1 MKHRT
6 FLQRFNIFLTAIVV
20 GLTGIVL
27 STGTATVTHAD
38 STQEELE
45 DRLNEIAS
53 EMDKLDDKIS
63 DLEDDIDKEE
73 EYQDSIDEQ
82 IETTEEYIR
91 TLTELIS
98 EYNSQIEDLEAEIAE
113 REEDIA
119 ATEEVIAAEEEE
131 IAYNVDLYSKRI
143 RALYVNQND
152 SIASILLGSSDFFDM
167 LMRMELITRV
177 AEYNNN
183 LIQTLLDLK
192 ESYENDKAELEGKIE
207 DLEYAIDEL
216 DQKKSEVESRKA
228 EWESELDALEELY
241 AESKAQIKALEA
253 QQASYEANKD
263 QLEKEQEEI
272 EEEIERIIRENA
284 RSEYIGDLELGTF
297 LWPCPG
303 YYTITSGY
311 GSRWGT
317 MHYGIDISGSGI
329 MGADIT
335 AANSGYVLTVYNGCT
350 HNYGKSSSCGCGGGF
365 GNYCIIDHGGGYV
378 TLYAHATKITVSEGD
393 YVSTG
398 DVIGTVGST
407 GYSTGAHLHFEIR
420 VDGERLNPESF
431 NLIKY

>member
-1 MKHRT
+1 M
-6 FLQRFNIFLTAIVV
+6 VV
-20 GLTGIVL
+20 GLTSVVL
-27 STGTATVTHAD
+27 TTGTASVHAD
-38 STQEELE
+38 SSQEELE
-45 DRLNEIAS
+45 DRLSEIAD
-53 EMDKLDDKIS
+53 EMDRLDDQIAS
-63 DLEDDIDKEE
+63 MQDDIDKEE

-91 TLTELIS
+91 TLAELIS

-119 ATEEVIAAEEEE
+119 ATEELIAAEKEE
-131 IAYNVDLYSKRI
+131 IDYNIGLYSKRI
-143 RALYVNQND
+143 RALYVSQND
-152 SIASILLGSSDFFDM
+152 SVASILLGSSDFFDM
-167 LMRMELITRV
+167 LMRIELITRV
-177 AEYNNN
+177 AEYNND

-192 ESYENDKAELEGKIE
+192 ESYENDKAELEGKVA
-207 DLEYAIDEL
+207 DLEAAIAEVD
-216 DQKKSEVESRKA
+216 DKKAEVEERKA
-228 EWESELDALEELY
+228 EWEEELDSLEDLY

-253 QQASYEANKD
+253 EQAAYEANKD
-263 QLEKEQEEI
+263 QLEKEQAEI

-284 RSEYIGDLELGTF
+284 RSEYVGDLDLGTF

-311 GSRWGT
+311 GYRWGS
-317 MHYGIDISGSGI
+317 MHYGIDISGSNI
-329 MGADIT
+329 MGAEIT

-420 VDGERLNPESF
+420 VDGERLDPESF